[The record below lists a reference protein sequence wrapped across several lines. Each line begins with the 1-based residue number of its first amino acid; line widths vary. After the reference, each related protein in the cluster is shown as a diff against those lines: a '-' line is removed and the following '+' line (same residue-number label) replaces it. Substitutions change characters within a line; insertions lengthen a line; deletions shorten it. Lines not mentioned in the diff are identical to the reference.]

1 MTKDEIL
8 EAAAQIFSKKGF
20 HAASMQDIAEAVHL
34 QKASLYHHVASKQE
48 ILLELLN
55 RALDLLIERVTKDC
69 DSPAP
74 PDEKLRRA
82 IRTYLNALSEY
93 DYLAAVL
100 LLEHRS
106 LEPELRVRHIPRRDR
121 FESIWRDLIQQGVE
135 AGVFHCRS
143 ASLAARALLG
153 TMNWTITWYRRDGS
167 LSIEEIADQF
177 ADMFLNGLLVREA
190 ASDGR

>member
-1 MTKDEIL
+1 MTRDEIL

-34 QKASLYHHVASKQE
+34 QKASLYHHVTSKQE

-55 RALDLLIERVTKDC
+55 RALDLLIERVSKAC

-74 PDEKLRRA
+74 PEEKLRRA
-82 IRTYLNALSEY
+82 ICTYLKALSEY

-121 FESIWRDLIQQGVE
+121 FESLWRDLIQQGVE
-135 AGVFHCRS
+135 AGIFHCHS

-177 ADMFLNGLLVREA
+177 ADMFLDGLLVREA
-190 ASDGR
+190 VSDGG